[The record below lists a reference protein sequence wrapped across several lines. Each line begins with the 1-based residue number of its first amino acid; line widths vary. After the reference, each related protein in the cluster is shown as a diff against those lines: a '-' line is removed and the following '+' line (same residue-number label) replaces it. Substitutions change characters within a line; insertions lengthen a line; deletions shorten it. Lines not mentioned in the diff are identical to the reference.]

1 MKGEPMDAEA
11 TTAQWLAEEEAVRA
25 RVGKVGLMS
34 PEDLAGK
41 SGLEMLAAMIA
52 GKLPRVPMSETL
64 DFLLVRV
71 EPGVAVF
78 QGHPR
83 LAHYNPLNT
92 VHGGW
97 AATLLDSAMGCAVQ
111 STLPAGRGYTTMEFK
126 VNLVRAL
133 NDKVPVVR
141 AEGKIIHSGRTSATA
156 EARIV
161 GSDGKLYAFGT
172 TTCLVFD
179 RP

>member
-1 MKGEPMDAEA
+1 MNAETA
-11 TTAQWLAEEEAVRA
+11 TAQWLAEEEAVRA
-25 RVGKVGLMS
+25 RAGKVGKAS
-34 PEDLAGK
+34 PQDVAGK
-41 SGLEMLAAMIA
+41 SGLEMLVAMIA
-52 GKLPRVPMSETL
+52 GELPRVPMGATL
-64 DFLLVRV
+64 DFMLVRA
-71 EPGVAVF
+71 EPGLAVF

-83 LAHYNPLNT
+83 FAHYNPLNT

-133 NDKVPVVR
+133 TDKVPVVR

-161 GSDGKLYAFGT
+161 GPDGKLYAFGT

>member
-1 MKGEPMDAEA
+1 MDADT
-11 TTAQWLAEEEAVRA
+11 TTAQWLAEEEAIRA
-25 RVGKVGLMS
+25 RMREIGQAS
-34 PEDLAGK
+34 PADIAGK
-41 SGLEMLAAMIA
+41 SGLEMLLAMIA
-52 GKLPRVPMSETL
+52 GELPRVPMGATL
-64 DFLLVRV
+64 DFMLVRA
-71 EPGVAVF
+71 EPGLAVF

-133 NDKVPVVR
+133 NDKIPVVR

-156 EARIV
+156 EARLV
-161 GSDGKLYAFGT
+161 GPDGKLYAFGT